1 MSHTVIEGLRAQL
14 AGTTDPQFVG
24 RLFDFMQNQG
34 QSHYDP
40 SVTQLEHGLQCAAL
54 AEAQGVSASAVTGAL
69 FHDIGHLLV
78 DEHDQRNNFLE
89 QDLDHE
95 EIGAAFL
102 APYFPEEVTEPIRL
116 HVPAKRYLCTVDSGY
131 FDSLSEASKRSFEGP
146 GREDVRRRAGE
157 AGGERPPCSRRSLSA
172 VSTIRP
178 RSPEGKR
185 RRSPPMTSRSARAC
199 DRIVP

>member
-14 AGTTDPQFVG
+14 AGTTAPQFVG

-131 FDSLSEASKRSFEGP
+131 FDSLSEASKRSFEVQGGRMSDDERAKLEENASLQQALALRRFDDQAKVARRKTPPISAYGGP
-146 GREDVRRRAGE
+146 VRESL
-157 AGGERPPCSRRSLSA
+157 RPD
-172 VSTIRP
+172 RP
-178 RSPEGKR
+178 
-185 RRSPPMTSRSARAC
+185 
-199 DRIVP
+199 

>member
-54 AEAQGVSASAVTGAL
+54 AEAQGVGASAVTGAL

-102 APYFPEEVTEPIRL
+102 ASYFPEEVTEPIRL

-131 FDSLSEASKRSFEGP
+131 FDSLSEASKRSFEVQG
-146 GREDVRRRAGE
+146 GRMSDDERAKLEENASLQQALALRRFDDQAKVARRKTPPISAYDEPVRE
-157 AGGERPPCSRRSLSA
+157 SLRPD
-172 VSTIRP
+172 RP
-178 RSPEGKR
+178 
-185 RRSPPMTSRSARAC
+185 
-199 DRIVP
+199 

>member
-131 FDSLSEASKRSFEGP
+131 FDSLSEASKRSFEVQG
-146 GREDVRRRAGE
+146 GRMSDDERAKLEENASLQQALALRRFDDQAKVARRKTPLISAYDEPVRE
-157 AGGERPPCSRRSLSA
+157 SLRPD
-172 VSTIRP
+172 RP
-178 RSPEGKR
+178 
-185 RRSPPMTSRSARAC
+185 
-199 DRIVP
+199 